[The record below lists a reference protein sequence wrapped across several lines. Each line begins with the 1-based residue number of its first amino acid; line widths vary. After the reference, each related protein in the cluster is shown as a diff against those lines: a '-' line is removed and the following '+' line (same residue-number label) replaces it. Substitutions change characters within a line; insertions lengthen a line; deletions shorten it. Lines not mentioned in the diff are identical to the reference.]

1 MAWKPRDAPFPMK
14 RNRFNTS
21 SPSSLTVAPLIR
33 SRPVHTYS
41 IVARD
46 PETGEMGVAVQSH
59 WFSVGTVV
67 TWGEAGV
74 GVVATQAFTNPSF
87 GPKGLELM
95 GRGKGAESA
104 LRLMLRDDPGRDA
117 RQVAMLDA
125 KGGVAVHTGRK
136 CIPCAGHLSGAQFSV
151 QANMMLNDRV
161 WPEMAERFE
170 RWKGSLAERLLAAL
184 EAGEEAGGDI
194 RGRQSAAMLVVNG
207 RSTGKVW
214 EDRTVDLRVED
225 AKEPLE
231 ELKRLL
237 KVHRAYQHMNM
248 GDEAMER
255 EDMPLAMKHYA
266 AAEALNPRN
275 LEMRFWHAVTL
286 VNNGR
291 LEEAVPIFRRVFARD
306 PDWRELAIRLSR
318 IGMLKVDEQGM
329 RKIAGL

>member
-1 MAWKPRDAPFPMK
+1 MDLNLLRVIITHMVPM
-14 RNRFNTS
+14 NQ
-21 SPSSLTVAPLIR
+21 L
-33 SRPVHTYS
+33 RPAHTYS

-87 GPKGLELM
+87 GPRGLDLMRKGVSADKAVRALLKQDEGKEL
-95 GRGKGAESA
+95 
-104 LRLMLRDDPGRDA
+104 

-125 KGGVAVHTGRK
+125 NGAVASHTGKR
-136 CIPCAGHLSGAQFSV
+136 CIPCAGHIVATDFSV
-151 QANMMLNDRV
+151 QANMMLTDRV
-161 WPEMAERFE
+161 WPEMAKRFE
-170 RWKGSLAERLLAAL
+170 LWKGSLAERLLAAL

-194 RGRQSAAMLVVNG
+194 RGKQSAAMLVVKG
-207 RSTGKVW
+207 QATGKSW
-214 EDRTVDLRVED
+214 EDRVVDLRVED
-225 AKEPLE
+225 SKQPLE

-255 EDMPLAMKHYA
+255 DDMPLAMKHYST
-266 AAEALNPRN
+266 AEALFPRN

-286 VNNGR
+286 ANNGR
-291 LEEAVPIFRRVFARD
+291 LDDALPIFQYVFAKD
-306 PDWRELAIRLSR
+306 EDWRELASRLVL
-318 IGMLKVDEQGM
+318 IGMLQLDEDSVD
-329 RKIAGL
+329 RVRRL

>member
-1 MAWKPRDAPFPMK
+1 
-14 RNRFNTS
+14 
-21 SPSSLTVAPLIR
+21 VAPLIR

-87 GPKGLELM
+87 GPEGLELM
-95 GRGKGAESA
+95 RQGKGAERAMRSV
-104 LRLMLRDDPGRDA
+104 LRNDPGRNA

-125 KGGVAVHTGRK
+125 KGGVAAHTGRK

-161 WPEMAERFE
+161 WPEMAERYE

-194 RGRQSAAMLVVNG
+194 RGRQSAALLVVNG
-207 RSTGKVW
+207 RSTGKIW
-214 EDRTVDLRVED
+214 EDRKVDLRVED
-225 AKEPLE
+225 AREPLE
-231 ELKRLL
+231 ELRRLL

-266 AAEALNPRN
+266 AAEALYPRN

-291 LEEAVPIFRRVFARD
+291 WEEAAPIFRRVFARD

-318 IGMLKVDEQGM
+318 IGVLKTDEEGL
-329 RKIAGL
+329 RKIDRL